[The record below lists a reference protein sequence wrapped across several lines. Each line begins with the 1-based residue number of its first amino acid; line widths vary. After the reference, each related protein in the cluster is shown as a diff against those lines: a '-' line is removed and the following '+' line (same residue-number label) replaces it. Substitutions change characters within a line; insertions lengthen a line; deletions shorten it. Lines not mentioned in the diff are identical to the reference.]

1 MKYIKKRTEDTVKNK
16 FILGAAAILFAAGS
30 VSAAEMDFVNGGFN
44 MKKAVSETEIA
55 VPAAAEA
62 AVEETTQTRAGN
74 AEWTIMVFV
83 NGKNN
88 LEKFALRDVNEME
101 MIGSTDKVNI
111 VVQLG
116 RMAGFDSS
124 DGDWKGARR
133 YLIQKDNDTNRITSP
148 IVQDLGKVDMGDY
161 KAAIDFGKWAKANYP
176 AKKYMFIFWNHGAG
190 WIKANGIYGN
200 KGISYDDETNN
211 HMDTPQMAALLKEIG
226 GVDVVGSDACLMQ
239 MAEVDYEIKD
249 YAKFI
254 VGSEETEPGDG
265 YTYDLFLGPV
275 VKNPTMGAAQVAKA
289 AVDGYSDHYDRLGG
303 GYTQSYVKSSAL
315 PKFLDLVNEFAYEVT
330 QSNDAEAAKY
340 ARDNAIKFAYPENKD
355 LYDFTRLLISKSTN
369 QNVKVKGQALMDYI
383 TKYLVGHNRTKDE
396 PASWWSEANEL
407 TRAKGIAIYIPNSA
421 VPSTYNELQ
430 WAKYSNWDEFVK
442 WLSTK

>member
-1 MKYIKKRTEDTVKNK
+1 MNKK
-16 FILGAAAILFAAGS
+16 ILLGAAAMLFAGS
-30 VSAAEMDFVNGGFN
+30 VSAAEMDFVNGGFD
-44 MKKAVSETEIA
+44 MKKAVSKSEIA

-62 AVEETTQTRAGN
+62 AVEETRAGN

-124 DGDWKGARR
+124 DGDWKGSRR
-133 YLIQKDNDTNRITSP
+133 YLIKKDNDTNKITSP

-190 WIKANGIYGN
+190 WIKANGIYGS

-249 YAKFI
+249 YAQYI

-275 VKNPTMGAAQVAKA
+275 VKNPTMGAAQVAKS
-289 AVDGYSDHYDRLGG
+289 AVDGYSNHYDGLGG

-315 PKFLDLVNEFAYEVT
+315 PEFLNLVNEFAYEVT
-330 QSNDAEAAKY
+330 QANDAEAAKY

-355 LYDFTRLLISKSTN
+355 LYDFTRLLVSKSTN
-369 QNVKVKGQALMDYI
+369 QNVKAKGQALMDYI
-383 TKYLVGHNRTKDE
+383 TKKLVGHNRTKDE
-396 PASWWSEANEL
+396 PASWWSSANEL

-442 WLSTK
+442 WLASK